1 MVRRGDRPH
10 HALSAR
16 PVLPG
21 RAVRHSACAAHTLR
35 RLDGRLVWQAATD
48 LCRYAGRRALRN
60 LEGTGFVDLPQNPG
74 HAETPAALAGWRD
87 IRPLLRRM
95 ISAEWPKSNL
105 AHVEIVD
112 KTNEIAVAQ
121 ALIADLKLGDCRFT
135 FAMHCQKKTSQSAAA
150 VGSRVLVQVTDN
162 QPSLVDALANLPATR
177 APDEAF
183 ASSEKSR
190 NRQEYRHVQVFHAD
204 GALDLPEWDE
214 YALRAIRV
222 YRKTWIKDTKTG
234 GWDRREDISWY

>member
-21 RAVRHSACAAHTLR
+21 RAVRHSACTAHTQR

-48 LCRYAGRRALRN
+48 LCRYAGRRAPRN
-60 LEGTGFVDLPQNPG
+60 LEGTGFIDLPQNPG

-105 AHVEIVD
+105 AQTVEGLARLSVD
-112 KTNEIAVAQ
+112 DIRRLRASGSLAAFELASQQVATGTASPEAAIAT
-121 ALIADLKLGDCRFT
+121 ALEALSIYRQEVDRTIFDVLRRTSASGTEMTEDHT
-135 FAMHCQKKTSQSAAA
+135 FVVSKQNRIKEELQA
-150 VGSRVLVQVTDN
+150 VGKFTVKTVLGK
-162 QPSLVDALANLPATR
+162 ATLGV
-177 APDEAF
+177 PHF
-183 ASSEKSR
+183 C
-190 NRQEYRHVQVFHAD
+190 
-204 GALDLPEWDE
+204 
-214 YALRAIRV
+214 
-222 YRKTWIKDTKTG
+222 
-234 GWDRREDISWY
+234 

>member
-48 LCRYAGRRALRN
+48 LCRYVGRRAPRN
-60 LEGTGFVDLPQNPG
+60 LEGTGFIDLPQKPG

-105 AHVEIVD
+105 GLFHITRKFLRRLHPKFRVQELHKGPD
-112 KTNEIAVAQ
+112 T
-121 ALIADLKLGDCRFT
+121 
-135 FAMHCQKKTSQSAAA
+135 
-150 VGSRVLVQVTDN
+150 VGAFGLTACSR
-162 QPSLVDALANLPATR
+162 R
-177 APDEAF
+177 
-183 ASSEKSR
+183 
-190 NRQEYRHVQVFHAD
+190 
-204 GALDLPEWDE
+204 
-214 YALRAIRV
+214 
-222 YRKTWIKDTKTG
+222 
-234 GWDRREDISWY
+234 

>member
-48 LCRYAGRRALRN
+48 LCRYVGRRAPRN

-105 AHVEIVD
+105 VHPAGNSNPSRAPPHA
-112 KTNEIAVAQ
+112 TS
-121 ALIADLKLGDCRFT
+121 AL
-135 FAMHCQKKTSQSAAA
+135 
-150 VGSRVLVQVTDN
+150 
-162 QPSLVDALANLPATR
+162 PSLAQRNGLAMVAL
-177 APDEAF
+177 
-183 ASSEKSR
+183 K
-190 NRQEYRHVQVFHAD
+190 
-204 GALDLPEWDE
+204 
-214 YALRAIRV
+214 
-222 YRKTWIKDTKTG
+222 
-234 GWDRREDISWY
+234 

>member
-48 LCRYAGRRALRN
+48 LCRYAGRRAPRD

-105 AHVEIVD
+105 GCVRPRGFGLMLGIMPRL
-112 KTNEIAVAQ
+112 KM
-121 ALIADLKLGDCRFT
+121 ALRF
-135 FAMHCQKKTSQSAAA
+135 
-150 VGSRVLVQVTDN
+150 
-162 QPSLVDALANLPATR
+162 
-177 APDEAF
+177 
-183 ASSEKSR
+183 
-190 NRQEYRHVQVFHAD
+190 NRQ
-204 GALDLPEWDE
+204 
-214 YALRAIRV
+214 
-222 YRKTWIKDTKTG
+222 
-234 GWDRREDISWY
+234 S

>member
-48 LCRYAGRRALRN
+48 LCRYAGRRAPRD
-60 LEGTGFVDLPQNPG
+60 LEGTGLVDLPQNPG

-105 AHVEIVD
+105 VETTIGRY
-112 KTNEIAVAQ
+112 K
-121 ALIADLKLGDCRFT
+121 ALIGPR
-135 FAMHCQKKTSQSAAA
+135 
-150 VGSRVLVQVTDN
+150 
-162 QPSLVDALANLPATR
+162 
-177 APDEAF
+177 
-183 ASSEKSR
+183 
-190 NRQEYRHVQVFHAD
+190 
-204 GALDLPEWDE
+204 
-214 YALRAIRV
+214 LRARGLAAQQTEAAIGVAVLNRMLMAGRPDSV
-222 YRKTWIKDTKTG
+222 
-234 GWDRREDISWY
+234 RRQPVIA

>member
-48 LCRYAGRRALRN
+48 LCRYAGRRAPRD

-105 AHVEIVD
+105 EAERCSKLAISG
-112 KTNEIAVAQ
+112 TCR
-121 ALIADLKLGDCRFT
+121 ADRL
-135 FAMHCQKKTSQSAAA
+135 SSIE
-150 VGSRVLVQVTDN
+150 
-162 QPSLVDALANLPATR
+162 PALALAART
-177 APDEAF
+177 A
-183 ASSEKSR
+183 
-190 NRQEYRHVQVFHAD
+190 
-204 GALDLPEWDE
+204 
-214 YALRAIRV
+214 
-222 YRKTWIKDTKTG
+222 
-234 GWDRREDISWY
+234 

>member
-48 LCRYAGRRALRN
+48 LCRYAGRRAPRN
-60 LEGTGFVDLPQNPG
+60 LEGTGFIDLPQNPG

-105 AHVEIVD
+105 ERIPVGEIWHFRYQVSCMST
-112 KTNEIAVAQ
+112 KS
-121 ALIADLKLGDCRFT
+121 G
-135 FAMHCQKKTSQSAAA
+135 
-150 VGSRVLVQVTDN
+150 VGSKKRPVRDDGWRLPMTCGCRWSRCCHRG
-162 QPSLVDALANLPATR
+162 PST
-177 APDEAF
+177 
-183 ASSEKSR
+183 
-190 NRQEYRHVQVFHAD
+190 
-204 GALDLPEWDE
+204 
-214 YALRAIRV
+214 
-222 YRKTWIKDTKTG
+222 
-234 GWDRREDISWY
+234 SW